1 MKTGTSLYRNTENG
15 KIAGVCA
22 GIADYFKLETWLV
35 RILTVTAF
43 FLMAGPFVVVSYV
56 AAWFILDKK
65 PAGSAQDYDE
75 EYTSSASAGKW
86 GDSSWKTGATGSAS
100 RYTKSKQHEGK
111 VEVKQRVWQA
121 GEPPREAFFDIQ
133 ERFRIAE
140 LKLRKLEGYVTSKEY
155 QINREISRL

>member
-1 MKTGTSLYRNTENG
+1 MKTGTSLYRDPENG

-22 GIADYFKLETWLV
+22 GIAEYFNLETWLV

-43 FLMAGPFVVVSYV
+43 FLMAGPFVIVTYI

-65 PAGSAQDYDE
+65 PANASDAFSEDGQ
-75 EYTSSASAGKW
+75 SSATSTSRWGESNWYSRSTGK
-86 GDSSWKTGATGSAS
+86 GNKNQE
-100 RYTKSKQHEGK
+100 RKI
-111 VEVKQRVWQA
+111 EVKKRVWQA

-133 ERFRIAE
+133 ERFRVAE

>member
-1 MKTGTSLYRNTENG
+1 MNTGTSLYRDPENG

-22 GIADYFKLETWLV
+22 GIAEYFKLETWLV

-43 FLMAGPFVVVSYV
+43 FLMAGPFVVVTYI

-65 PAGSAQDYDE
+65 PANANDIHSGDE
-75 EYTSSASAGKW
+75 QSSTASTSRW
-86 GDSSWKTGATGSAS
+86 GDSSWYSRSSGKAS
-100 RYTKSKQHEGK
+100 KNQERKI
-111 VEVKQRVWQA
+111 EVKKRVWQA

-133 ERFRIAE
+133 ERFRVAE
-140 LKLRKLEGYVTSKEY
+140 LKLRKLEGYVTSREY